1 MTPKHWRWRADPSPP
16 GPVVVFDMDGV
27 LSDATGRQHY
37 LDGPGKK
44 DWKGFFEACDED
56 TLIEEVARLT
66 ELLDPAA
73 TVVLLTGRPVR
84 VQGKTLDWL
93 ARHGVRWDLLV
104 MRPAGD
110 YSASLEFKR
119 ETISELRQQGF
130 DVRLAFEDDLR
141 NRDMFRA
148 EGVPCVYV
156 HSGYY

>member
-1 MTPKHWRWRADPSPP
+1 VTPKHWRWRADPSPP

>member
-1 MTPKHWRWRADPSPP
+1 VTPKHWRWRADPSPP
-16 GPVVVFDMDGV
+16 GPVVVFDIDGV